1 LAGRA
6 RPRIVKEERMITR
19 CLRRL
24 AGAGAIA
31 VVGCLVL
38 AIGAQAKAKPKVLT
52 VCKHGCR
59 YTTIQ
64 SAVNASG
71 KNATISVK
79 PGKYVEGVIVS
90 GHKHDGLHII
100 GDTTNPAKVLIEGKK
115 AKGPGGA
122 AQNGI
127 EGDDVN
133 NMVLENMKA
142 EHFAANGFYV
152 NHCTGYL
159 MKNLVA
165 GFEHSYGLFA
175 FRCVGGRMTD
185 SVGYGNGD
193 SAFYIGGTPF
203 EKHPVWSSVDH
214 DTGYENVLG
223 YSGTNSKYVTIRNSQ
238 FYNNGA
244 GVVPNTLVSEPDQP
258 ADTGVI
264 EDNLIFWNNFDYYR
278 ASSPVKTVSG
288 GVGSDQANYP
298 IGAGVILFGTTNW
311 TVKDNSI
318 FGNFLWG
325 AAAFSDPTNSTGKA
339 ENNDNKFL
347 DNKMGA
353 AFRDTNGVDFFND
366 GSGKGTCFA
375 GNTPGATLDVSAT
388 APDLY
393 PACPSSAGTGTVNG
407 DGNQVLKLLAI
418 VSSNPPSKMESFWHT
433 HSHPPRKGRKPYEG

>member
-1 LAGRA
+1 MCR
-6 RPRIVKEERMITR
+6 RI
-19 CLRRL
+19 RRL
-24 AGAGAIA
+24 AGAGLIGVA
-31 VVGCLVL
+31 GCLVL
-38 AIGAQAKAKPKVLT
+38 AIGAQAKAKPKTLT
-52 VCKHGCR
+52 VCAHGCR
-59 YTTIQ
+59 YSTIQ
-64 SAVNASG
+64 GAVNASG
-71 KNATISVK
+71 KNATINVK

-100 GDTTNPAKVLIEGKK
+100 GMTKNPAKVVIEGRN

-175 FRCVGGRMTD
+175 FRCVGGRMTQ

-203 EKHPVWSSVDH
+203 QKHPVWSTVDH

-223 YSGTNSKYVTIRNSQ
+223 YSGTNSKYVTIRNSS

-258 ADTGVI
+258 ADTGII

-278 ASSPVKTVSG
+278 PELAGQDGLGRRRHPAGQLPDRRGRDPVRHDQLDG
-288 GVGSDQANYP
+288 QGQLRLRQLPVGRRRLLGPDQRHRQ
-298 IGAGVILFGTTNW
+298 GTEHRQ
-311 TVKDNSI
+311 
-318 FGNFLWG
+318 
-325 AAAFSDPTNSTGKA
+325 PHH
-339 ENNDNKFL
+339 EQQ
-347 DNKMGA
+347 
-353 AFRDTNGVDFFND
+353 D
-366 GSGKGTCFA
+366 GRRVQGRQR
-375 GNTPGATLDVSAT
+375 VR
-388 APDLY
+388 
-393 PACPSSAGTGTVNG
+393 
-407 DGNQVLKLLAI
+407 LLQ
-418 VSSNPPSKMESFWHT
+418 
-433 HSHPPRKGRKPYEG
+433 